1 MHPFVHFI
9 SYYSVLLI
17 VFWVW
22 FFVGF
27 LVVFCTGAIVSAADS
42 GENPKAVLKKKI
54 PDVKRNGLIHFSI
67 KW

>member
-42 GENPKAVLKKKI
+42 GENPKAVLKKK
-54 PDVKRNGLIHFSI
+54 FQM
-67 KW
+67 